1 MMQFLLDDIIFDS
14 PKGWEDIE
22 TTIKRDFQYNAVL
35 ANQDTE
41 VDFTGEAYDY
51 LYTKLRTDG
60 FCTRIKFEVRYSTD
74 GLTYATLLR
83 GNLFLSDIQFNERTC
98 TATVKIEDNSYYAMI
113 NNNKGIKT
121 PLDSGRSKNG
131 VNIQTPPVYQV
142 DFQNIVALTIAR
154 ANVNC
159 YRVYDAFEYLIKFM
173 SDGRLQFA
181 SDYLQTTAF
190 TDPLE
195 GALSGFGWKG
205 LCITTGI
212 NIRVG
217 TTINDFSLSQFS
229 FDDLWKE
236 INRRIPL
243 VLIVENPYSENPT
256 IRIEDINYQYTNA
269 TVFTAS
275 DVYEIISKVDTK
287 SIYAKVNVGSKVV
300 DNQGLFPEQ
309 IHFFGFGPEE
319 YIVQGECNIDTALEL
334 GTDWATSSNVI
345 AQSLN
350 GVQDYDT
357 NLFLIETE
365 YFSPTSGETWNFN
378 NLGMIGPPVY
388 YYFNTNLTNSYILS
402 RYRGGIPG
410 DLSQYTG
417 VKGDGEFLANE
428 PTAYPMNIPFFTAMN
443 FTNVIFNNGGYY
455 NGVDRFTAPIAGVYT
470 FNIKSTVTSAG
481 YTSALQNLNFNIR
494 AFIYDV
500 GGTVQSNNIFGS
512 NKTQNQANPIRSYND
527 TESLILNDG
536 WYVKFFWF
544 ASASIPAIT
553 AQIEANSSI
562 ECLDNSIGGGI
573 FVTVDNT
580 DIPIYLY
587 EMEYPMCQ
595 DDFDIIMA
603 NTVGTVQFNMS
614 GQPYRRGW
622 ISELTYNHT
631 RGVAT
636 IKLISK
642 NNGN

>member
-1 MMQFLLDDIIFDS
+1 MMQFLLDDIEFTS
-14 PKGWEDIE
+14 PKGWDEIE
-22 TTIKRDFQYNAVL
+22 TSIKRDFQYNSVL

-41 VDFTGEAYDY
+41 VDFTGDAYTY
-51 LYTKLRTDG
+51 LHNKLQTDG
-60 FCTRIKFEVRYSTD
+60 FCTRVKFEIRTSID
-74 GLTYATLLR
+74 GITYNILLR
-83 GNLFLSDIQFNERTC
+83 GNLFLSDVQFNERTC

-113 NNNKGIKT
+113 NNNKSLST
-121 PLDSGRSKNG
+121 ALESGRSKNG
-131 VNIQTPPVYQV
+131 VTIPTPPVYQV
-142 DFQNIVALTIAR
+142 DFQDIVTLGIAQ

-159 YRVYDAFEYLIKFM
+159 YRVYDAFEYLIRFM

-181 SDYLQTTAF
+181 SDYLQTTSF

-195 GALSGFGWKG
+195 GSLLGFGWKG

-217 TTINDFSLSQFS
+217 TTVNDFSQSLFS
-229 FDDLWKE
+229 FDDLFNE

-243 VLIVENPYSENPT
+243 VLIVENPYSETPT
-256 IRIEDINYQYTNA
+256 IRIENRDYQYTNA
-269 TVFTAS
+269 NIFTAS
-275 DVYEIISKVDTK
+275 DVYEVISKVDTK
-287 SIYAKVNVGSKVV
+287 SIYAKVNVGSSVV

-350 GVQDYDT
+350 GAQDYDS

-365 YFSPTSGETWNFN
+365 YFTSTTGETWNFN
-378 NLGMIGPPVY
+378 NLGITTPPVY
-388 YYFNTNLTNSYILS
+388 YYYNTNLTNSYILN

-410 DLSQYTG
+410 DLAQFTG
-417 VKGDGEFLANE
+417 VKGDGEFFANE
-428 PTAYPMNIPFFTAMN
+428 FTSYNVGVLTAMS
-443 FTNVIFNNGGYY
+443 FTNVVFNNAGFWDGNDKY
-455 NGVDRFTAPIAGVYT
+455 TTPLAGV
-470 FNIKSTVTSAG
+470 FNFNLIGTVISTGFTTPTQSCTVT
-481 YTSALQNLNFNIR
+481 LR
-494 AFIYDV
+494 AFIYDA
-500 GGTVQSNNIFGS
+500 GGTVQSNALIGYLSTSSLSDPDDSFNI
-512 NKTQNQANPIRSYND
+512 T
-527 TESLILNDG
+527 TTLILNDG
-536 WYVKFFWF
+536 WYVRFF
-544 ASASIPAIT
+544 ATKTASIPGIT
-553 AQIEANSSI
+553 ATIQTNSSI

-614 GQPYRRGW
+614 GQPLRRGW
-622 ISELTYNHT
+622 ISELTFNHT

>member
-22 TTIKRDFQYNAVL
+22 TSIKRDFQYNSVL

-74 GLTYATLLR
+74 GLTYSTLLR

-121 PLDSGRSKNG
+121 ALDSGRSKNG
-131 VNIQTPPVYQV
+131 VAISVAPVYEV
-142 DFQNIVALTIAR
+142 DFQNIVTLGIAR
-154 ANVNC
+154 SNVNC

-217 TTINDFSLSQFS
+217 TTINDFSQSQFS
-229 FDDLWKE
+229 FDDLWNE

-243 VLIVENPYSENPT
+243 VLIVENPYGEFPT
-256 IRIEDINYQYTNA
+256 IRIENRDYQYTNA
-269 TVFTAS
+269 NIFTAT
-275 DVYEIISKVDTK
+275 DVYEVISKVDTK
-287 SIYAKVNVGSKVV
+287 SIYAKVNVGSSVI

-350 GVQDYDT
+350 GAQDYDS

-365 YFSPTSGETWNFN
+365 YFTATTGETWNFN
-378 NLGMIGPPVY
+378 NLGITSPPVY

-402 RYRGGIPG
+402 RYRGGLPG
-410 DLSQYTG
+410 DLAQYTG
-417 VKGDGEFLANE
+417 VKGDGEFFANE
-428 PTAYPMNIPFFTAMN
+428 LTSYNVGVLTPMT
-443 FTNVIFNNGGYY
+443 FTNVVFNNAGFWDGNDKY
-455 NGVDRFTAPIAGVYT
+455 TTPLAGVFT
-470 FNIKSTVTSAG
+470 FNIALTATSTG
-481 YTSALQNLNFNIR
+481 YTTSTQSCTIGIY
-494 AFIYDV
+494 AFIYDA
-500 GGTVQSNNIFGS
+500 GGTIQSNEQFGNLITMSQS
-512 NKTQNQANPIRSYND
+512 NPSQAYNF
-527 TESLILNDG
+527 TGTLILNDG
-536 WYVKFFWF
+536 WYVRFF
-544 ASASIPAIT
+544 AQKTASIPGIT
-553 AQIEANSSI
+553 ATIQPNSSI

-573 FVTVDNT
+573 FVTVDKT

-614 GQPYRRGW
+614 GQPLRRGW

>member
-1 MMQFLLDDIIFDS
+1 MMQFLLDNIEFTS

-22 TTIKRDFQYNAVL
+22 TSIKRDFQYNSVL

-41 VDFTGEAYDY
+41 VDFTGDAYNY
-51 LYTKLRTDG
+51 LYNKLQTDG
-60 FCTRIKFEVRYSTD
+60 FCTRIRFEIRNSID
-74 GLTYATLLR
+74 GITYNTLLR

-113 NNNKGIKT
+113 NNNKSLST
-121 PLDSGRSKNG
+121 ALESGRSKNG
-131 VNIQTPPVYQV
+131 VSIPVPPVYQV
-142 DFQNIVALTIAR
+142 DFQNIVSLIPIAQ

-159 YRVYDAFEYLIKFM
+159 YRVYDAFEYLIRFM

-181 SDYLQTTAF
+181 SDYLQTTSF

-195 GALSGFGWKG
+195 GSLLGFGWKG

-217 TTINDFSLSQFS
+217 TTVNDFSQSLFS
-229 FDDLWKE
+229 FDDLFNE

-243 VLIVENPYSENPT
+243 VLIVENPYSETPT
-256 IRIEDINYQYTNA
+256 IRIENRDYQYTNA
-269 TVFTAS
+269 NIFTAS
-275 DVYEIISKVDTK
+275 DVYEVISKVDTK
-287 SIYAKVNVGSKVV
+287 SIYAKVNVGSSVV

-334 GTDWATSSNVI
+334 GTDWVTSSNVI

-350 GVQDYDT
+350 GAQDYDS

-365 YFSPTSGETWNFN
+365 YFTATTGETWNFN
-378 NLGMIGPPVY
+378 NLGLINPPVY
-388 YYFNTNLTNSYILS
+388 YYYNTNLTNSYILS

-410 DLSQYTG
+410 DLAQFTG
-417 VKGDGEFLANE
+417 VKGDGEFQANE
-428 PTAYPMNIPFFTAMN
+428 PTSYNVGVLTAMS
-443 FTNVIFNNGGYY
+443 FTNVVFNNAGFWDGNDKY
-455 NGVDRFTAPIAGVYT
+455 TTTLAGVFT
-470 FNIKSTVTSAG
+470 FNLRGSVTSTGFTTPTQSSTV
-481 YTSALQNLNFNIR
+481 ALF
-494 AFIYDV
+494 AFIYDA
-500 GGTVQSNNIFGS
+500 GGTIQSNALIGYLSTASQSSPTDSF
-512 NKTQNQANPIRSYND
+512 NKTTQ
-527 TESLILNDG
+527 LILNDG
-536 WYVKFFWF
+536 WSVRFYAQKA
-544 ASASIPAIT
+544 ASPGVT
-553 AQIEANSSI
+553 ATIQTNSSI

-573 FVTVDNT
+573 FVTVDNA

-614 GQPYRRGW
+614 GQPVRRGW
-622 ISELTYNHT
+622 ISELTFNHT

>member
-1 MMQFLLDDIIFDS
+1 MMQFLLDDIIFDA

-22 TTIKRDFQYNAVL
+22 TTIKRDFQYNSVL

-51 LYTKLRTDG
+51 LYTKLNTDG
-60 FCTRIKFEVRYSTD
+60 FCTRIKFEVRYSTN
-74 GLTYATLLR
+74 GLTYSTLLR

-113 NNNKGIKT
+113 NNNKGIST
-121 PLDSGRSKNG
+121 ALDSGRSKNG
-131 VNIQTPPVYQV
+131 VAITVPPVYQV
-142 DFQNIVALTIAR
+142 DFQNIVTLGIAQ

-195 GALSGFGWKG
+195 GSLLGFGWKG

-217 TTINDFSLSQFS
+217 NAVNDFSQSQFS
-229 FDDLWKE
+229 FDDLFNE
-236 INRRIPL
+236 INKRIPL
-243 VLIVENPYSENPT
+243 VLIVENPYGEFPT
-256 IRIEDINYQYTNA
+256 IRIENRDYQYTNA
-269 TVFTAS
+269 NIFTAT
-275 DVYEIISKVDTK
+275 DVYEVISKVDTK
-287 SIYAKVNVGSKVV
+287 SIYAKVNVGSSVV

-350 GVQDYDT
+350 GLQDYDA

-365 YFSPTSGETWNFN
+365 YFTSTTGETWNFN
-378 NLGMIGPPVY
+378 NLGIIGPPVY
-388 YYFNTNLTNSYILS
+388 YYYNTNLTNSYILS

-410 DLSQYTG
+410 DLAQYTG
-417 VKGDGEFLANE
+417 VKGDGEFQATE
-428 PTAYPMNIPFFTAMN
+428 PTSYNIGVLTAMS
-443 FTNVIFNNGGYY
+443 FTNVVFNNAGFWDGNDKY
-455 NGVDRFTAPIAGVYT
+455 TTPLAGVFT
-470 FNIKSTVTSAG
+470 FNIALNATSTG
-481 YTSALQNLNFNIR
+481 YTTPTQSCTIGIY
-494 AFIYDV
+494 AFIYDA
-500 GGTVQSNNIFGS
+500 GGIVQSNEQFGNLITMIQS
-512 NKTQNQANPIRSYND
+512 NPSQAYNF
-527 TESLILNDG
+527 TGTLILNDG
-536 WYVKFFWF
+536 WSVRFYAQKT
-544 ASASIPAIT
+544 ASIPGIT
-553 AQIEANSSI
+553 GTFQPNSSI

-622 ISELTYNHT
+622 ISELTFNHN

>member
-22 TTIKRDFQYNAVL
+22 TTIKRDFQYNSVL

-74 GLTYATLLR
+74 GLTYSTLLR

-113 NNNKGIKT
+113 NNNKSIST
-121 PLDSGRSKNG
+121 ALDSGRSKNG
-131 VNIQTPPVYQV
+131 VSISVPTVYEV
-142 DFQNIVALTIAR
+142 DFLNIVTLAVAQS
-154 ANVNC
+154 NVKC

-217 TTINDFSLSQFS
+217 TTVNDFSQSLFS
-229 FDDLWKE
+229 FDDLFNE

-243 VLIVENPYSENPT
+243 VLIVENPYSETPT
-256 IRIEDINYQYTNA
+256 IRIENRDYQYTNA
-269 TVFTAS
+269 NIFTAS
-275 DVYEIISKVDTK
+275 DVYEVISKVDTK
-287 SIYAKVNVGSKVV
+287 SIYAKVNVGSSVV

-319 YIVQGECNIDTALEL
+319 YIVQGECNIDTTLEL
-334 GTDWATSSNVI
+334 GTDWVTSSNVI

-350 GVQDYDT
+350 GLQDYDA

-365 YFSPTSGETWNFN
+365 YFTATTGETWNFN
-378 NLGMIGPPVY
+378 NLGIIGPPVY
-388 YYFNTNLTNSYILS
+388 YYYNTNLTNSYILS

-410 DLSQYTG
+410 DLAQYTG
-417 VKGDGEFLANE
+417 VKGDGEFQATE
-428 PTAYPMNIPFFTAMN
+428 PTSYAIGVLTPMT
-443 FTNVIFNNGGYY
+443 FTNVVFNNGLFWDA
-455 NGVDRFTAPIAGVYT
+455 VDKYTTPLAGVFT
-470 FNIKSTVTSAG
+470 FNIALNATSTG
-481 YTSALQNLNFNIR
+481 YTTALQSCTIGIY
-494 AFIYDV
+494 AFIYDA
-500 GGTVQSNNIFGS
+500 GGTIQSNEQFGNLITMSQS
-512 NKTQNQANPIRSYND
+512 NPSQAYNF
-527 TESLILNDG
+527 TGTLILNDG
-536 WYVKFFWF
+536 WYVRFF
-544 ASASIPAIT
+544 AQKTASIPGIT
-553 AQIEANSSI
+553 ASFQPNSLI

>member
-1 MMQFLLDDIIFDS
+1 MQFLLDNIEFTS

-22 TTIKRDFQYNAVL
+22 TSIKRDFQYNSVL

-41 VDFTGEAYDY
+41 VDFTGDAYNY
-51 LYTKLRTDG
+51 LYNKLQTDG
-60 FCTRIKFEVRYSTD
+60 FCTRIRFEIRNSID
-74 GLTYATLLR
+74 GITYNTLLR

-113 NNNKGIKT
+113 NNNKSLST
-121 PLDSGRSKNG
+121 ALESGRSKNG
-131 VNIQTPPVYQV
+131 VSIPVPPVYQV
-142 DFQNIVALTIAR
+142 DFQNIVSLIPIAQ

-159 YRVYDAFEYLIKFM
+159 YRVYDAFEYLIRFM

-181 SDYLQTTAF
+181 SDYLQTTSF

-195 GALSGFGWKG
+195 GSLLGFGWKG

-217 TTINDFSLSQFS
+217 TTVNDFSQSLFS
-229 FDDLWKE
+229 FDDLFNE

-243 VLIVENPYSENPT
+243 VLIVENPYSETPT
-256 IRIEDINYQYTNA
+256 IRIENRDYQYTNA
-269 TVFTAS
+269 NIFTAS
-275 DVYEIISKVDTK
+275 DVYEVISKVDTK
-287 SIYAKVNVGSKVV
+287 SIYAKVNVGSSVV

-334 GTDWATSSNVI
+334 GTDWVTSSNVI

-350 GVQDYDT
+350 GAQDYDS

-365 YFSPTSGETWNFN
+365 YFTATTGETWNFN
-378 NLGMIGPPVY
+378 NLGLINPPVY
-388 YYFNTNLTNSYILS
+388 YYYNTNLTNSYILS

-410 DLSQYTG
+410 DLAQFTG
-417 VKGDGEFLANE
+417 VKGDGEFQANE
-428 PTAYPMNIPFFTAMN
+428 PTSYNVGVLTAMS
-443 FTNVIFNNGGYY
+443 FTNVVFNNAGFWDGNDKY
-455 NGVDRFTAPIAGVYT
+455 TTTLAGVFT
-470 FNIKSTVTSAG
+470 FNLRGSVTSTGFTTPTQSSTV
-481 YTSALQNLNFNIR
+481 ALF
-494 AFIYDV
+494 AFIYDA
-500 GGTVQSNNIFGS
+500 GGTIQSNALIGYLSTASQSSPTDSF
-512 NKTQNQANPIRSYND
+512 NKTTQ
-527 TESLILNDG
+527 LILNDG
-536 WYVKFFWF
+536 WSVRFYAQKA
-544 ASASIPAIT
+544 ASPGVT
-553 AQIEANSSI
+553 ATIQTNSSI

-573 FVTVDNT
+573 FVTVDNA

-614 GQPYRRGW
+614 GQPVRRGW
-622 ISELTYNHT
+622 ISELTFNHT

>member
-1 MMQFLLDDIIFDS
+1 MQFLLDDIIFDS

-22 TTIKRDFQYNAVL
+22 TSIKRDFQYNSVL

-60 FCTRIKFEVRYSTD
+60 FCTRIKFDVRYSTD
-74 GLTYATLLR
+74 GLIYSTLLR

-113 NNNKGIKT
+113 NNNKSIST
-121 PLDSGRSKNG
+121 ALDSGRSKNG
-131 VNIQTPPVYQV
+131 VSIPVPPVYQV
-142 DFQNIVALTIAR
+142 DFQNIVTLGIAR
-154 ANVNC
+154 ADVNC
-159 YRVYDAFEYLIKFM
+159 YRVYDAFEYLIRFM

-195 GALSGFGWKG
+195 GSLLGFGWKG

-217 TTINDFSLSQFS
+217 TTVNDFSQSLFS
-229 FDDLWKE
+229 FDDLWNE

-243 VLIVENPYSENPT
+243 VLIVENPYNENPT
-256 IRIEDINYQYTNA
+256 IRIENRDYQYTDANI
-269 TVFTAS
+269 FTAS
-275 DVYEIISKVDTK
+275 DVYEVISKVDTK
-287 SIYAKVNVGSKVV
+287 SIYAKVNVGSSVV

-334 GTDWATSSNVI
+334 GTDWVTSSNVI

-350 GVQDYDT
+350 GAQDYDS

-365 YFSPTSGETWNFN
+365 YFTATSGKTWNFN
-378 NLGMIGPPVY
+378 NLGLITSVV

-410 DLSQYTG
+410 DLAQYTG
-417 VKGDGEFLANE
+417 VKGDGEFFANE
-428 PTAYPMNIPFFTAMN
+428 LTSYNVGVLTPMT
-443 FTNVIFNNGGYY
+443 FTNVVFNNAGFWDGNDKY
-455 NGVDRFTAPIAGVYT
+455 TTPLAGVFT
-470 FNIKSTVTSAG
+470 FNLIGTVISTGFTTPTQSCTVT
-481 YTSALQNLNFNIR
+481 LR
-494 AFIYDV
+494 AFIYDA
-500 GGTVQSNNIFGS
+500 GGTVQSNALIGYLSTSSLSDPDDSFNIT
-512 NKTQNQANPIRSYND
+512 TQ
-527 TESLILNDG
+527 LILNDG
-536 WYVKFFWF
+536 WYVRFF
-544 ASASIPAIT
+544 ATKTASIPGIT
-553 AQIEANSSI
+553 ATIQTNSSI

-573 FVTVDNT
+573 FVTVDKT

>member
-41 VDFTGEAYDY
+41 VDFTGEAYTY
-51 LYTKLRTDG
+51 LHNRLLTDG
-60 FCTRIKFEVRYSTD
+60 FCTRIKFEIRNSID
-74 GLTYATLLR
+74 GITYYKLLR

-113 NNNKGIKT
+113 NNNKSIKT
-121 PLDSGRSKNG
+121 ALDTGRSKNG
-131 VNIQTPPVYQV
+131 LTIPTPPVYQV
-142 DFQNIVALTIAR
+142 DFQNIVSLTIAQ

-159 YRVYDAFEYLIKFM
+159 YRVYDAFEYLIRFM

-195 GALSGFGWKG
+195 GSLLGFGWKG

-217 TTINDFSLSQFS
+217 TTVNDFSLSLFS

-236 INRRIPL
+236 VSRRIPL
-243 VLIVENPYSENPT
+243 VLIVENPYSETPT
-256 IRIEDINYQYTNA
+256 IRIENIDYQYTNA
-269 TVFTAS
+269 TIFTAS
-275 DVYEIISKVDTK
+275 DVYEVISKVDTK
-287 SIYAKVNVGSKVV
+287 SIYAKVNVGSSVV

-309 IHFFGFGPEE
+309 IHFFGFGPETF
-319 YIVQGECNIDTALEL
+319 IVQGECNIDTALEL

-350 GVQDYDT
+350 GAQDYDT

-365 YFSPTSGETWNFN
+365 YFTSTTGETWNFN
-378 NLGMIGPPVY
+378 NLGLINPPVY
-388 YYFNTNLTNSYILS
+388 QYFNTNLTNSYILS

-410 DLSQYTG
+410 DLAQFTG
-417 VKGDGEFLANE
+417 VKGDGEFQATE
-428 PTAYPMNIPFFTAMN
+428 PTSYNVGVLTAMS
-443 FTNVIFNNGGYY
+443 FTNVVFNNAGFWDGNDKY
-455 NGVDRFTAPIAGVYT
+455 TTPLAGVFT
-470 FNIKSTVTSAG
+470 FNLIGSVTSTGFTTPTQSSTVT
-481 YTSALQNLNFNIR
+481 LF
-494 AFIYDV
+494 AFIYDA
-500 GGTVQSNNIFGS
+500 GGTIQSNNLIGYLSTASQSSPTDSF
-512 NKTQNQANPIRSYND
+512 NKTTQV
-527 TESLILNDG
+527 ILNDG
-536 WYVKFFWF
+536 WSVRFYAQKT
-544 ASASIPAIT
+544 ASIPGIT
-553 AQIEANSSI
+553 ATIQTNSSI

-573 FVTVDNT
+573 FVTVDNA

-614 GQPYRRGW
+614 GQPVRRGW
-622 ISELTYNHT
+622 ISELTFNHT

>member
-1 MMQFLLDDIIFDS
+1 MMQFLLDDIVFDS

-60 FCTRIKFEVRYSTD
+60 FCTRIKFEIRNSVD
-74 GLTYATLLR
+74 GITYYKLLR

-113 NNNKGIKT
+113 NNNKSIKT
-121 PLDSGRSKNG
+121 VLISGKSKNG
-131 VNIQTPPVYQV
+131 VSIPVPPVYQV
-142 DFQNIVALTIAR
+142 DFQNIVTLAIAQ

-159 YRVYDAFEYLIKFM
+159 YRVYDAFEYLIRFM

-217 TTINDFSLSQFS
+217 TTVNDFSLSQFS

-236 INRRIPL
+236 VSRRIPL
-243 VLIVENPYSENPT
+243 VLIVENPYSETPT
-256 IRIEDINYQYTNA
+256 IRIENIDYQFTNA
-269 TVFTAS
+269 NIFTAS
-275 DVYEIISKVDTK
+275 DVYEVISKVDTK
-287 SIYAKVNVGSKVV
+287 SIYAKVNVGSSVV

-309 IHFFGFGPEE
+309 IHFFGFGHEE

-350 GVQDYDT
+350 GAQDYDS

-378 NLGMIGPPVY
+378 NLGLITSVVY
-388 YYFNTNLTNSYILS
+388 YYNTNLTNSYILS
-402 RYRGGIPG
+402 RYRGGLPG
-410 DLSQYTG
+410 DLAQFTG
-417 VKGDGEFLANE
+417 VKGDGEFQANE
-428 PTAYPMNIPFFTAMN
+428 PTSYAIGVLTLMS
-443 FTNVIFNNGGYY
+443 FTNVVFNNGLFWD
-455 NGVDRFTAPIAGVYT
+455 GVDKYTTPLAGVFT
-470 FNIKSTVTSAG
+470 FNIALNATSTG
-481 YTSALQNLNFNIR
+481 YTTSTQICTIGIY
-494 AFIYDV
+494 AFIYDA
-500 GGTVQSNNIFGS
+500 GGTIQSNEQFGNLITMSQS
-512 NKTQNQANPIRSYND
+512 NPNQAYNF
-527 TESLILNDG
+527 TGTLILNDG
-536 WYVKFFWF
+536 WYVRFF
-544 ASASIPAIT
+544 AQKTASIPGIT
-553 AQIEANSSI
+553 ASFQPNSSI

-614 GQPYRRGW
+614 GQSYRRGW

-631 RGVAT
+631 RGMAT

>member
-1 MMQFLLDDIIFDS
+1 MQFLLDDIEFTS
-14 PKGWEDIE
+14 PKGWDEIE
-22 TTIKRDFQYNAVL
+22 TSIKRDFQYNSVL

-41 VDFTGEAYDY
+41 VDFTGDAYTY
-51 LYTKLRTDG
+51 LHNKLQTDG
-60 FCTRIKFEVRYSTD
+60 FCTRVKFEIRTSID
-74 GLTYATLLR
+74 GITYNILLR
-83 GNLFLSDIQFNERTC
+83 GNLFLSDVQFNERTC

-113 NNNKGIKT
+113 NNNKSLST
-121 PLDSGRSKNG
+121 ALESGRSKNG
-131 VNIQTPPVYQV
+131 VTIPTPPVYQV
-142 DFQNIVALTIAR
+142 DFQDIVTLGIAQ

-159 YRVYDAFEYLIKFM
+159 YRVYDAFEYLIRFM

-181 SDYLQTTAF
+181 SDYLQTTSF

-195 GALSGFGWKG
+195 GSLLGFGWKG

-217 TTINDFSLSQFS
+217 TTVNDFSQSLFS
-229 FDDLWKE
+229 FDDLFNE

-243 VLIVENPYSENPT
+243 VLIVENPYSETPT
-256 IRIEDINYQYTNA
+256 IRIENRDYQYTNA
-269 TVFTAS
+269 NIFTAS
-275 DVYEIISKVDTK
+275 DVYEVISKVDTK
-287 SIYAKVNVGSKVV
+287 SIYAKVNVGSSVV

-350 GVQDYDT
+350 GAQDYDS

-365 YFSPTSGETWNFN
+365 YFTSTTGETWNFN
-378 NLGMIGPPVY
+378 NLGITTPPVY
-388 YYFNTNLTNSYILS
+388 YYYNTNLTNSYILN

-410 DLSQYTG
+410 DLAQFTG
-417 VKGDGEFLANE
+417 VKGDGEFFANE
-428 PTAYPMNIPFFTAMN
+428 FTSYNVGVLTAMS
-443 FTNVIFNNGGYY
+443 FTNVVFNNAGFWDGNDKY
-455 NGVDRFTAPIAGVYT
+455 TTPLAGV
-470 FNIKSTVTSAG
+470 FNFNLIGTVISTGFTTPTQSCTVT
-481 YTSALQNLNFNIR
+481 LR
-494 AFIYDV
+494 AFIYDA
-500 GGTVQSNNIFGS
+500 GGTVQSNALIGYLSTSSLSDPDDSFNI
-512 NKTQNQANPIRSYND
+512 T
-527 TESLILNDG
+527 TTLILNDG
-536 WYVKFFWF
+536 WYVRFF
-544 ASASIPAIT
+544 ATKTASIPGIT
-553 AQIEANSSI
+553 ATIQTNSSI

-614 GQPYRRGW
+614 GQPLRRGW
-622 ISELTYNHT
+622 ISELTFNHT

>member
-1 MMQFLLDDIIFDS
+1 MQFLLDDIEFTS
-14 PKGWEDIE
+14 PKEWDEIE
-22 TTIKRDFQYNAVL
+22 TSIKRDFQYNSVL
-35 ANQDTE
+35 ANQDTSVE
-41 VDFTGEAYDY
+41 FTGDAYTY
-51 LYTKLRTDG
+51 LHNKLQTDG
-60 FCTRIKFEVRYSTD
+60 FCTRIKFEIRTSVD
-74 GLTYATLLR
+74 GITYNILLR
-83 GNLFLSDIQFNERTC
+83 GNLFLSDIEFNERTC

-113 NNNKGIKT
+113 NNNKSLST
-121 PLDSGRSKNG
+121 ALESGRSKNG
-131 VNIQTPPVYQV
+131 VTIPTPPVYQV
-142 DFQNIVALTIAR
+142 DFQNIVTLAIAQ

-159 YRVYDAFEYLIKFM
+159 YRVYDAFEYLIRFM

-181 SDYLQTTAF
+181 SDYLQTTSF

-195 GALSGFGWKG
+195 GSLLGFGWKG

-217 TTINDFSLSQFS
+217 TTVNDFSQSLFS
-229 FDDLWKE
+229 FDDLFNE

-243 VLIVENPYSENPT
+243 VLIVENPYSETPT
-256 IRIEDINYQYTNA
+256 IRIENRDYQYTNA
-269 TVFTAS
+269 NIFTAS
-275 DVYEIISKVDTK
+275 DVYEVISKVDTK
-287 SIYAKVNVGSKVV
+287 SIYAKVNVGSSVV

-350 GVQDYDT
+350 GAQDYDS

-365 YFSPTSGETWNFN
+365 YFTSTTGETWNFN
-378 NLGMIGPPVY
+378 NLGLINPPVY
-388 YYFNTNLTNSYILS
+388 YYYNTNLTNSYILN

-410 DLSQYTG
+410 DLAQFTG
-417 VKGDGEFLANE
+417 VKGDGEFKATELS
-428 PTAYPMNIPFFTAMN
+428 AYAVGVLTAMT
-443 FTNVIFNNGGYY
+443 FTNVIFNNGLFWDGIDKY
-455 NGVDRFTAPIAGVYT
+455 TTPLAGVFT
-470 FNIKSTVTSAG
+470 FNLKGTVISTGFTGPLENCTVT
-481 YTSALQNLNFNIR
+481 LR
-494 AFIYDV
+494 AFIYDA
-500 GGTVQSNNIFGS
+500 GGTVQSNALIGYLTTASQSDPADSFDI
-512 NKTQNQANPIRSYND
+512 T
-527 TESLILNDG
+527 TSLILNDG
-536 WYVKFFWF
+536 WYVRFF
-544 ASASIPAIT
+544 ATKTASIPGIT
-553 AQIEANSSI
+553 ATIQVNSSI

-573 FVTVDNT
+573 FVTVDNA

-595 DDFDIIMA
+595 DDFNIIMA

-614 GQPYRRGW
+614 GQPLRRGW
-622 ISELTYNHT
+622 ISELTFNHT